1 MNRLKELR
9 QKNNLTLKELGQKIG
24 MANNTLSQYETGKR
38 EPKLDKWQALANFFN
53 VSVPY
58 LQGTDD
64 KTVIKKI
71 SSEDLLQELINR
83 KVLEPIE
90 VGLYKEFEL
99 KRKYKNRNKPISF
112 DGVLL
117 LHNDN

>member
-38 EPKLDKWQALANFFN
+38 EPKLETWQALADFFN

-58 LQGTDD
+58 LQGIDEGIYDLKFPT
-64 KTVIKKI
+64 KAEAIAFIHKI
-71 SSEDLLQELINR
+71 MKAQNITLEDIQNE
-83 KVLEPIE
+83 
-90 VGLYKEFEL
+90 
-99 KRKYKNRNKPISF
+99 S
-112 DGVLL
+112 
-117 LHNDN
+117 